1 MEIFVSTLSQTAY
14 LFAFI
19 FLGYIL
25 GKFSLIPK
33 DSATVLAR
41 LENLI
46 FMPCLVMGTFIENF
60 RVKRLATAT
69 NVLIASA
76 VIIAIAIP
84 IGILISKLLTKNK
97 YLQNI
102 YTYGLC
108 FANFGFMGNAVVN
121 VLFPDIF
128 LEYIIFTLPLWIMIY
143 VWAVPN
149 LLMDDGGEKH
159 TVKQRLKALTNPMFI
174 AMLVGA
180 VIGLIEI
187 PIPEWAFR
195 VVTVAGECM
204 SPIAMMLTGITVSAI
219 SIRKTLSNS
228 HIYILTF
235 MRLVLIPAVF
245 VLIGKLLGLSN
256 SVFICALC
264 ALSMPLGLNTIVIPS
279 AYGKDVSVAAGMAII
294 SHFFSCI
301 TIPFLFLLVL

>member
-1 MEIFVSTLSQTAY
+1 MSTLAQTAF

-19 FLGYIL
+19 FLGYVL

-33 DSATVLAR
+33 DSSTVLAR
-41 LENLI
+41 LENLV

-60 RVKRLATAT
+60 RVEKLKAAGNTF
-69 NVLIASA
+69 LISS
-76 VIIAIAIP
+76 VIILIVIPIAI
-84 IGILISKLLTKNK
+84 IISRLLTKNH

-102 YTYGLC
+102 YTYGLA

-121 VLFPDIF
+121 VLFPEIF

-149 LLMDDGGEKH
+149 LLMDDGNEKH
-159 TVKQRLKALTNPMFI
+159 TLKQRLKALANPMLI

-180 VIGLIEI
+180 IIGLLEL
-187 PIPEWAFR
+187 PIPDWAFR
-195 VVTVAGECM
+195 VVKVSGECM

-228 HIYILTF
+228 HIYILSVI
-235 MRLVLIPAVF
+235 RLVIIPAIF
-245 VLIGKLLGLSN
+245 VGISKLIGINDSIFL
-256 SVFICALC
+256 CALC

-301 TIPFLFLLVL
+301 TIPLLFLLVL

>member
-1 MEIFVSTLSQTAY
+1 MSTLAQTAF

-19 FLGYIL
+19 FLGYVL

-33 DSATVLAR
+33 DSSTVLAR
-41 LENLI
+41 LENLV

-60 RVKRLATAT
+60 RVEKLKAAGNTF
-69 NVLIASA
+69 LISS
-76 VIIAIAIP
+76 VIILIVIPIAI
-84 IGILISKLLTKNK
+84 IISRLLTKNH

-102 YTYGLC
+102 YTYGLA

-121 VLFPDIF
+121 VLFPEIF

-149 LLMDDGGEKH
+149 LLMDDGNEKH
-159 TVKQRLKALTNPMFI
+159 TLKQRLKALANPMLI

-180 VIGLIEI
+180 VIGLLEL
-187 PIPEWAFR
+187 PIPDWAFR
-195 VVTVAGECM
+195 VVKVSGECM

-235 MRLVLIPAVF
+235 IRLVLIPAAF
-245 VLIGKLLGLSN
+245 VGIGKLLGLN
-256 SVFICALC
+256 DSVFICGLC
-264 ALSMPLGLNTIVIPS
+264 ALAMPLGLNTIVIPS

-301 TIPFLFLLVL
+301 TIPLLFLLVL